1 MSETSITPQ
10 GESSTAQLLPTQQLN
25 RSCESCRSLKVRC
38 LPNPSTP
45 NQCQRCVKGKKA
57 CIFVAPQRRRPR
69 KRTDSRV
76 AQLEKEMRMMRS
88 LLKDRIREESEPESP
103 EGSEGS
109 PDEAG
114 EMDFHDHLGPISEA
128 PASAT
133 GSSHFMDYSPD
144 FMKMAHPGMA
154 GSGPLSAPPSMSGLH
169 TNFSPDSNRTPPED
183 VVDRGIISLED
194 AEQLVAFFIHEL
206 ASFFP
211 LVVFPTSTTAAQLRQ
226 TKPILFLSVISAAA
240 ISIDAGLAG
249 VLNREMVRLY
259 AERFFIEG
267 EKSLELVQAL
277 LIMIIFYYP
286 PSSPLKLQFYQY
298 THIASTMALEI
309 GLATKRRVSK
319 KKSDRKSRHEPYDE
333 LLAEQ
338 ARAVLGCYHL
348 GSTVAMK
355 TRRPNLLQF
364 NDWMNECVQQLERSP
379 HRTDQHLAVWFE
391 LQRITDEAMSS
402 FGLDDT
408 SASSPLTESRVQAV
422 LRWFDKRMER
432 WRKSTPTDMLT
443 VPMILEYRSAVLAM
457 YELGVGEGYRD
468 PDSIRKRYYTLPTLD
483 EDGNRPLGPQMSA
496 IRIDINVKWM
506 NAAHELLDAVLT
518 CSVDT
523 MRRLPNLT
531 YTRFG
536 MAMTSLLKI
545 HFSVRTGAL
554 GEVVTPETVNVGY
567 YLDAMASKLGE
578 ASGGGKY
585 KIPSRWYHVVAVK
598 GRDWH
603 DRLEKRYTGGGAGV
617 SDVGSGNGM
626 VPESVSADTKTIT
639 STGQLPSSQEQTAHL
654 DHPVNPSAVD
664 SFTVQPGLSHMPPGM
679 ENIQDGYVAMSGA
692 GMWPM
697 DEGHV
702 HGHSHGG
709 AGPGHGHGH
718 GHGQFFQSMPGGYQ
732 TTHAPGTTVP
742 PQFGYDPQRLPPQG
756 GGQIPGTGMELDGWL
771 PDGSIFGMPP
781 LPEF

>member
-1 MSETSITPQ
+1 MSEV
-10 GESSTAQLLPTQQLN
+10 SSTSQGDLSIGQPTPQLN

-45 NQCQRCVKGKKA
+45 NQCQRCAKGQKP
-57 CIFVAPQRRRPR
+57 CVFVAPQRRRPR

-109 PDEAG
+109 REDSG
-114 EMDFHDHLGPISEA
+114 EMDFQDQLGTISEA
-128 PASAT
+128 PASTAD
-133 GSSHFMDYSPD
+133 SARYMDYSPD
-144 FMKMAHPGMA
+144 FVNSSHPGMQ
-154 GSGPLSAPPSMSGLH
+154 GTRPLPAPPSISGLH
-169 TNFSPDSNRTPPED
+169 LNFSHDPIRPPVED
-183 VVDRGIISLED
+183 VIDRGIITLDD

-211 LVVFPTSTTAAQLRQ
+211 LVVLPTSTTAAQMRQ
-226 TKPILFLSVISAAA
+226 SKPVLFLSVLAAA
-240 ISIDAGLAG
+240 SLSIDAGLAG

-259 AERFFIEG
+259 ADRFFIEG

-277 LIMIIFYYP
+277 LLMIIFYFP
-286 PSSPLKLQFYQY
+286 PGSPLKLQFYQY

-319 KKSDRKSRHEPYDE
+319 KSDRKNKHEPHDE
-333 LLAEQ
+333 HLAEQ

-364 NDWMNECVQQLERSP
+364 NDWMIECVSQLERSP

-391 LQRITDEAMSS
+391 IQRITDEAMSS

-422 LRWFDKRMER
+422 LRWFDKRMEM
-432 WRKSTPTDMLT
+432 WKKSTPTDMLT
-443 VPMILEYRSAVLAM
+443 VPMILECRSAVLAM
-457 YELGVGEGYRD
+457 YELGVGEGYRE
-468 PDSIRKRYYTLPTLD
+468 PDAIKRRYFTLPTLD
-483 EDGNRPLGPQMSA
+483 EDGNTKLAEPPLSA

-506 NAAHELLDAVLT
+506 SAAQELLDAVFA
-518 CSVDT
+518 CSTET
-523 MRRLPNLT
+523 MRRLPNLM

-536 MAMTSLLKI
+536 SAVTSLLKI

-554 GEVVTPETVNVGY
+554 GEVVTAETVNVGY
-567 YLDAMASKLGE
+567 YLDMMANKLGE
-578 ASGGGKY
+578 ASGGGQY
-585 KIPSRWYHVVAVK
+585 KIPTRWYQVVGVR
-598 GRDWH
+598 GRHWL
-603 DRLEKRYTGGGAGV
+603 DRLEKRY
-617 SDVGSGNGM
+617 SGSGDAG
-626 VPESVSADTKTIT
+626 SAMMSETP
-639 STGQLPSSQEQTAHL
+639 STATDPLPSSQLSQER
-654 DHPVNPSAVD
+654 PVPLNTMNTPVE
-664 SFTVQPGLSHMPPGM
+664 SFPPPGVPHMPSGM
-679 ENIQDGYVAMSGA
+679 DGMRDGYVAMSGA
-692 GMWPM
+692 GMWSM
-697 DEGHV
+697 D
-702 HGHSHGG
+702 
-709 AGPGHGHGH
+709 GHGQS
-718 GHGQFFQSMPGGYQ
+718 QFFQSIPGGYQ
-732 TTHAPGTTVP
+732 ASHPQNPIP
-742 PQFGYDPQRLPPQG
+742 PQFAYDPQRMHPQG
-756 GGQIPGTGMELDGWL
+756 RQVGAGMELDGWL

>member
-1 MSETSITPQ
+1 
-10 GESSTAQLLPTQQLN
+10 
-25 RSCESCRSLKVRC
+25 
-38 LPNPSTP
+38 
-45 NQCQRCVKGKKA
+45 
-57 CIFVAPQRRRPR
+57 
-69 KRTDSRV
+69 
-76 AQLEKEMRMMRS
+76 
-88 LLKDRIREESEPESP
+88 
-103 EGSEGS
+103 
-109 PDEAG
+109 
-114 EMDFHDHLGPISEA
+114 
-128 PASAT
+128 
-133 GSSHFMDYSPD
+133 
-144 FMKMAHPGMA
+144 
-154 GSGPLSAPPSMSGLH
+154 
-169 TNFSPDSNRTPPED
+169 
-183 VVDRGIISLED
+183 
-194 AEQLVAFFIHEL
+194 
-206 ASFFP
+206 
-211 LVVFPTSTTAAQLRQ
+211 
-226 TKPILFLSVISAAA
+226 
-240 ISIDAGLAG
+240 
-249 VLNREMVRLY
+249 
-259 AERFFIEG
+259 
-267 EKSLELVQAL
+267 
-277 LIMIIFYYP
+277 
-286 PSSPLKLQFYQY
+286 
-298 THIASTMALEI
+298 
-309 GLATKRRVSK
+309 
-319 KKSDRKSRHEPYDE
+319 
-333 LLAEQ
+333 
-338 ARAVLGCYHL
+338 
-348 GSTVAMK
+348 MK

-422 LRWFDKRMER
+422 LRWFDKRMEG
-432 WRKSTPTDMLT
+432 WRKTTPTDMLTGEFPSPSTHRIPASVPNNGFIT

-468 PDSIRKRYYTLPTLD
+468 PDAIKKRYFTLPTLD
-483 EDGNRPLGPQMSA
+483 EDGNQPLGPQMSA

-523 MRRLPNLT
+523 MRRMPNLT

-585 KIPSRWYHVVAVK
+585 KIPSRWYQVVAIK

-603 DRLEKRYTGGGAGV
+603 DRLEKRYTGGVGAGAGE
-617 SDVGSGNGM
+617 VGSGSGI
-626 VPESVSADTKTIT
+626 VSESSSTDTKPIT
-639 STGQLPSSQEQTAHL
+639 STGQLPGSQEQAAHM
-654 DHPVNPSAVD
+654 DHPANPSAVD

-679 ENIQDGYVAMSGA
+679 ENMRDGYVAMSGA

-697 DEGHV
+697 D
-702 HGHSHGG
+702 GHSHG
-709 AGPGHGHGH
+709 GHGHGH
-718 GHGQFFQSMPGGYQ
+718 GHGPFFQSMPGGYQ

-742 PQFGYDPQRLPPQG
+742 PQFGYDPQRMPPQG
-756 GGQIPGTGMELDGWL
+756 GGQMPGTGMELDGWL